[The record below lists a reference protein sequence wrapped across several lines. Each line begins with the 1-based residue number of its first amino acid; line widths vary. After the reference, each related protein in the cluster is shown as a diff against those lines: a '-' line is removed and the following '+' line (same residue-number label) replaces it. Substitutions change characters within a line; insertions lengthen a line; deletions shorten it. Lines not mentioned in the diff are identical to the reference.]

1 MKATTSPLAN
11 LVLMRMFAKITT
23 SDAAC
28 KPDSRWYTTPKTCHG
43 LFKGDKMK
51 IKDTQAPGDIR
62 TGGGSA
68 ISRQSGGGLLS
79 IFSKELQGKQLEV
92 DSYDRDID
100 QLRQDID
107 KAGEL
112 LEKEPTLANFK
123 QFRTLLSQ
131 LAKRVS
137 NEAYR
142 LEKVGGTPLNPRYY
156 EVITVIDKEADKLYD
171 LIIREQKDRMAI
183 TASVIGIKG
192 LVVDLV
198 T

>member
-1 MKATTSPLAN
+1 
-11 LVLMRMFAKITT
+11 
-23 SDAAC
+23 
-28 KPDSRWYTTPKTCHG
+28 
-43 LFKGDKMK
+43 MK
-51 IKDTQAPGDIR
+51 IKDTQGPGDIR
-62 TGGGSA
+62 TGGSTTVN
-68 ISRQSGGGLLS
+68 RQSGGGLLS

-112 LEKEPTLANFK
+112 LEKEPTLPNFK
-123 QFRTLLSQ
+123 QFRALLSK

-171 LIIREQKDRMAI
+171 MIIREQKDRMAI

>member
-1 MKATTSPLAN
+1 
-11 LVLMRMFAKITT
+11 
-23 SDAAC
+23 
-28 KPDSRWYTTPKTCHG
+28 
-43 LFKGDKMK
+43 MK
-51 IKDTQAPGDIR
+51 IKDTQGPGEIR
-62 TGGGSA
+62 TGGGTA
-68 ISRQSGGGLLS
+68 ISRPTGGGLLS
-79 IFSKELQGKQLEV
+79 IFSKELQTKQLEV
-92 DSYDRDID
+92 DSYDRDIN
-100 QLRQDID
+100 QLRQEID
-107 KAGEL
+107 KAGEQ
-112 LEKEPTLANFK
+112 LEKEPTLPNFK
-123 QFRTLLSQ
+123 QFRALLSQ